1 MSPDKL
7 VHMINQIAQFFAR
20 QPEAEA
26 AANIFRH
33 LKRFWDPSMRAAIIA
48 YAETNGGGLSA
59 AARRAVD
66 LLIGEAA
73 DKA

>member
-7 VHMINQIAQFFAR
+7 IHMINQIAQFHAR

-26 AANIFRH
+26 AANIASH
-33 LKRFWDPSMRAAIIA
+33 LTRFWDPRMRAAIIA
-48 YAETNGGGLSA
+48 FSETDGERLTP

-66 LLIGEAA
+66 QLSAEARA
-73 DKA
+73 KA